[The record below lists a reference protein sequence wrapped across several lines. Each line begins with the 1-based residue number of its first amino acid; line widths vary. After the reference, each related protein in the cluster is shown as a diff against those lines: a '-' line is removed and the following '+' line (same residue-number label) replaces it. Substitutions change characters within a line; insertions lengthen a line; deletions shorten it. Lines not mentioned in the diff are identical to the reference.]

1 MSDQIDEYKQF
12 ILSADARALMKQL
25 KLDVKTPLVSAQNL
39 LNVLIMMQS
48 PTPALKQKIESGELE
63 AAAMLEE
70 IGGLINQAMDL
81 IDFYRTTLDEG

>member
-39 LNVLIMMQS
+39 LNVLILMQS
-48 PTPALKQKIESGELE
+48 PSPAIQQKIESGELE
-63 AAAMLEE
+63 PSAMLEE

-81 IDFYRTTLDEG
+81 IDFYRVTLDEG

>member
-48 PTPALKQKIESGELE
+48 PSAATRQKMDKGELE
-63 AAAMLEE
+63 TSAILEE
-70 IGGLINQAMDL
+70 IGALLIQAMDL
-81 IDFYRTTLDEG
+81 IDFYRTTLDER